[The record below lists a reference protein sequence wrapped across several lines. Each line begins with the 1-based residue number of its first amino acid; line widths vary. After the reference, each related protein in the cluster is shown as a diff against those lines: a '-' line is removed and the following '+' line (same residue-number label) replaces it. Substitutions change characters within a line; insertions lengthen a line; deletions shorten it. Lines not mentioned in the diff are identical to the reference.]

1 MPNIDGPYT
10 RENADLRAQVAVLEV
25 MLKRLQYSNSC
36 ACPIC
41 GEKQNDWGAH
51 RLDCQLD
58 RILSSTPSETRKLE
72 AELDAEVKESIRLNI
87 RLALADRLAEH
98 GRYLADGLRVALKM
112 LGRNEEEIDPI
123 TRGWT
128 NALRAYRE
136 GTVAPDGLP
145 SRP

>member
-87 RLALADRLAEH
+87 RLALADKLAE
-98 GRYLADGLRVALKM
+98 AVAKL
-112 LGRNEEEIDPI
+112 PI
-123 TRGWT
+123 TGGPVWD
-128 NALRAYRE
+128 ALWEYRH
-136 GTVAPDGLP
+136 AN
-145 SRP
+145 SA